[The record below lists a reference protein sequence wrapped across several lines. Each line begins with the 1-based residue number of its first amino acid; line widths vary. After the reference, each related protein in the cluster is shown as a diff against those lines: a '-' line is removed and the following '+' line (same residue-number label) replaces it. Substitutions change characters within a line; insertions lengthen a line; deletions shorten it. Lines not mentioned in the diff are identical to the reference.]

1 MKLNEIMTSKVEVLP
16 PDASVQEAAQRMKEL
31 DVGFIP
37 ICDGQ
42 RLVGMLSDRDITIR
56 ATADGLDPSE
66 TAVSEVMSEEVLYCY
81 EDQDVE
87 EAARVM
93 EERQIR
99 RLPILDRQKKL
110 CGIVS
115 LGDIAVRVGSPELA
129 GEALERVSEPANPSR

>member
-1 MKLNEIMTSKVEVLP
+1 MKLNEIMTPKVEVLP

-56 ATADGLDPSE
+56 ATADGLDPTE
-66 TAVSEVMSEEVLYCY
+66 TSVSEVMSDEVLYCY

-87 EAARVM
+87 EAARLM
-93 EERQIR
+93 NDRQIR

-115 LGDIAVRVGSPELA
+115 LGDIAVRVGPELS
-129 GEALERVSEPANPSR
+129 GQALEGVSEPTHAR